1 MYSTAEK
8 ITTVDSLTQTTT
20 RKIINIHEH
29 VNGQAYERGE
39 SWHLVNLEEIIF
51 NERMKERQ
59 EMIDRQRKNR
69 KERKIKAAERK
80 KRMRIMCVQKF
91 SGLTLV
97 VGSVIAGAIIGN
109 ITFGILTIPVG
120 LLMLFLR
127 EPCLV
132 IKNKKKCDTESVR
145 A

>member
-8 ITTVDSLTQTTT
+8 ITTVDSLAQTTT
-20 RKIINIHEH
+20 RKIINIREH
-29 VNGQAYERGE
+29 VNKQAYERGE
-39 SWHLVNLEEIIF
+39 SWHLVNLEEFAF

-59 EMIDRQRKNR
+59 EMIDRQRKSRQIR
-69 KERKIKAAERK
+69 KTKAAERK
-80 KRMRIMCVQKF
+80 KRMRMMCVQKF

-109 ITFGILTIPVG
+109 ITFGVLTIPGG

-132 IKNKKKCDTESVR
+132 IKNKKKRDTESVR

>member
-20 RKIINIHEH
+20 RKIINIREH
-29 VNGQAYERGE
+29 INEQAYERGE
-39 SWHLVNLEEIIF
+39 SWHLVNLEEFAF

-59 EMIDRQRKNR
+59 EMIDRQRKSRLIR
-69 KERKIKAAERK
+69 KVKAAERK

-120 LLMLFLR
+120 LLMLFLS

-132 IKNKKKCDTESVR
+132 IRNKKKRDTEGVR

>member
-8 ITTVDSLTQTTT
+8 ITTVDSLVTTQT
-20 RKIINIHEH
+20 RKIINIREH
-29 VNGQAYERGE
+29 INKESYDRGE
-39 SWHLVNLEEIIF
+39 SWHLLDLEQFEF
-51 NERMKERQ
+51 DVRQQERQ
-59 EMIDRQRKNR
+59 EILDRERRRR
-69 KERKIKAAERK
+69 KERKVKAAERK
-80 KRMRIMCVQKF
+80 KRMRMMCAQKF

-97 VGSVIAGAIIGN
+97 VGSVIVGAIIGN

-120 LLMLFLR
+120 LLMLFLH

>member
-8 ITTVDSLTQTTT
+8 ITTVDSLVTTQTTT

-29 VNGQAYERGE
+29 VNEQAYERGE
-39 SWHLVNLEEIIF
+39 SWHLVNLEEFAF

-69 KERKIKAAERK
+69 QIRKVKAAERK

-91 SGLTLV
+91 SGLGLIVGTV
-97 VGSVIAGAIIGN
+97 VTGIVIGN
-109 ITFGILTIPVG
+109 ITFGVVTIPAG
-120 LLMLFLR
+120 LLLLFSR
-127 EPCLV
+127 DCCL
-132 IKNKKKCDTESVR
+132 IKRKKNTK
-145 A
+145 

>member
-29 VNGQAYERGE
+29 VNEQAYERGE

-80 KRMRIMCVQKF
+80 KYMRMICLQK
-91 SGLTLV
+91 SCGAAMI
-97 VGSVIAGAIIGN
+97 VGSLVIGSLIHN
-109 ITFGILTIPVG
+109 LTFGIVTIPVG
-120 LLMLFLR
+120 LLLLLSKDCCFLKR
-127 EPCLV
+127 
-132 IKNKKKCDTESVR
+132 K
-145 A
+145 